1 MKNLIYCSNVQK
13 DIFKFNTRSMFQNYI
28 DIDNLEYLPE
38 GDIEVAVKNIICDT
52 DATINYEKSLIF
64 LMRELLTILYMH

>member
-38 GDIEVAVKNIICDT
+38 GDIEVAVKKIIFDT
-52 DATINYEKSLIF
+52 EATVNYENSVIF
-64 LMRELLTILYMH
+64 LMRDWGELI

>member
-38 GDIEVAVKNIICDT
+38 GDIEVAVKKIIFDT
-52 DATINYEKSLIF
+52 DATVNYETSMIF
-64 LMRELLTILYMH
+64 YNERTTDISG